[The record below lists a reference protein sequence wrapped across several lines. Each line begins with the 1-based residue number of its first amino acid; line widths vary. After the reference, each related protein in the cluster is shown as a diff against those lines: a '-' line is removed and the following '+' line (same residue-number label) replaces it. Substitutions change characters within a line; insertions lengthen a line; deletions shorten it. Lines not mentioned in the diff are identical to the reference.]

1 MSSRL
6 CTFLGLA
13 LSVVLHG
20 IAAAAPFAYVT
31 NAGSDTFSVIDID
44 RNVVATTIQVGSSPQ
59 GVAFNKAGT
68 RVYVANAGSNSVSV
82 IDGANNSVIA
92 TIPVGVEPS
101 GVAVNAAGTRSYV
114 ANDVSNNV
122 TVIDAESNAGISLN
136 AAGKRIY
143 VVDIVNNVVVAID
156 IASRTVIARTP
167 VGLTPAALGQFIAP
181 VVAPAPNHRF
191 VTSFAE
197 RQNMIN
203 QKWTPEGSG
212 SGVGMC
218 VPQ

>member
-101 GVAVNAAGTRSYV
+101 GVAVNAAG
-114 ANDVSNNV
+114 
-122 TVIDAESNAGISLN
+122 
-136 AAGKRIY
+136 KRIY

-156 IASRTVIARTP
+156 FASRTVIARTP

-203 QKWTPEGSG
+203 QGWTPEGSG